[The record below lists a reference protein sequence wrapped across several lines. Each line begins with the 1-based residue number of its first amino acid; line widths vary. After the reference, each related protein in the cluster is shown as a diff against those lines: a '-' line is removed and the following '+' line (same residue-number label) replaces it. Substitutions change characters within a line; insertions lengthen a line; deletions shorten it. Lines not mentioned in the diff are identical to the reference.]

1 MFPLDTAPDPNAWER
16 DVVRTE
22 LRNSLGVMTGRAQ
35 LMQRQILRSNGLG
48 RPDRDLLLHELTAV
62 LAEVTCMGDRL
73 ESMITGTTSQPDGA
87 FEVRSAR
94 PGAGPRDL
102 RDALLPPGP
111 GGMDLTIGRAFR
123 HTPAT
128 AAD

>member
-1 MFPLDTAPDPNAWER
+1 MFPLDTAPDPNTWER
-16 DVVRTE
+16 NVVRTE

-62 LAEVTCMGDRL
+62 LAEVTRMGDRL
-73 ESMITGTTSQPDGA
+73 ESMITDTTSRPNGA
-87 FEVRSAR
+87 FEVRAAR
-94 PGAGPRDL
+94 PGSRPRDL

-111 GGMDLTIGRAFR
+111 AGMDLPIGHALR